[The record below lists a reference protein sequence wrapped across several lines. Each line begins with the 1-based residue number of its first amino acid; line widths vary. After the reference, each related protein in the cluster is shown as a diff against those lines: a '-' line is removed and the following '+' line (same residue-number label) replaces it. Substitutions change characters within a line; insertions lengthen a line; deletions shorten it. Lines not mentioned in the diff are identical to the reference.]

1 MRCDVNVFLHCIRE
15 CQQARVFLILASRGS
30 CSHGLNDE
38 RMRGPPWFLY
48 CTLAMTAII
57 YRLASSQSPLWLH
70 TTVRQKKSTFCVSFF
85 WLLLNGDGCAVLL
98 AAWFSQSLQSLT
110 LSVDNE
116 TDVQVVAHRRWQEKW
131 RPINTQVSWK
141 PALALSST
149 DRRRVQSSAPSEV
162 HRSWMMTLLSRAGLL
177 PSEILP
183 QVDTEHKFRTKYW
196 QSCTSLAPKL
206 CWV

>member
-1 MRCDVNVFLHCIRE
+1 
-15 CQQARVFLILASRGS
+15 
-30 CSHGLNDE
+30 
-38 RMRGPPWFLY
+38 
-48 CTLAMTAII
+48 MTAII
-57 YRLASSQSPLWLH
+57 YCLASSQSPLWLH

-85 WLLLNGDGCAVLL
+85 WLLLNGDGCEVLL

-110 LSVDNE
+110 LGVDNE
-116 TDVQVVAHRRWQEKW
+116 RDVQVVAHRRWQEKW
-131 RPINTQVSWK
+131 WPINAQVSWK

-196 QSCTSLAPKL
+196 QLHFTCTKAVLCLVSHLTGVRDADVEWGVVDGKSFCVVPEVGGGLSYVCLKL
-206 CWV
+206 K

>member
-1 MRCDVNVFLHCIRE
+1 MALQVH
-15 CQQARVFLILASRGS
+15 
-30 CSHGLNDE
+30 SHHYD
-38 RMRGPPWFLY
+38 F
-48 CTLAMTAII
+48 T
-57 YRLASSQSPLWLH
+57 RLSGRRNPHFACH
-70 TTVRQKKSTFCVSFF
+70 FF
-85 WLLLNGDGCAVLL
+85 SWLLLNGDGCAVLL

-116 TDVQVVAHRRWQEKW
+116 RDVQVVAHRRWQEKW

-206 CWV
+206 YCV

>member
-1 MRCDVNVFLHCIRE
+1 MVFVLHISNDCNYLWPCKFTVTTMTSHD
-15 CQQARVFLILASRGS
+15 CQAEEIHILRVI
-30 CSHGLNDE
+30 
-38 RMRGPPWFLY
+38 
-48 CTLAMTAII
+48 
-57 YRLASSQSPLWLH
+57 
-70 TTVRQKKSTFCVSFF
+70 FF
-85 WLLLNGDGCAVLL
+85 SWLLLNGDGCAVLL

-116 TDVQVVAHRRWQEKW
+116 RDVQVVAHRRWQEKW

-206 CWV
+206 YCV